1 MLLNSLKQNF
11 SMKKVFLL
19 FLFSYSVSQAQNII
33 QEHYQFNQLGINPAF
48 AGAKGN
54 FNLNVLMGNQFNGT
68 FRPFQISQILTL
80 DGPINRDK
88 GGLGFQMYNDRFTGL
103 QSLGGNLSYAHRFNL
118 GEVFSLAIGLQGGFV
133 SIPASNLRINNT
145 LSTNYG
151 AGLLLQASSL
161 FLGISMPIIG
171 EQNAEIAIPTPK
183 PLYSTLG
190 ASFGSIEGTMINPN
204 VTLITGDIKGFHLNA
219 KAWFKGKTGVGISL
233 RNENESSKII
243 LTGEYQV
250 SKSLR
255 LGLSYDSKAY
265 NNIQIQTPGGVRV
278 AQIFI
283 RYQGAYDNDMGRRL
297 RYF

>member
-1 MLLNSLKQNF
+1 
-11 SMKKVFLL
+11 MKKIVLL
-19 FLFSYSVSQAQNII
+19 LLTIIYTHSQAQNIL

-54 FNLNVLMGNQFNGT
+54 FNMNILLGNQFNGT
-68 FRPFQISQILTL
+68 FRPLQISQILTL
-80 DGPINRDK
+80 DGPINKDK
-88 GGLGFQMYNDRFTGL
+88 GGLGFQMYNDRFINL

-118 GEVFSLAIGLQGGFV
+118 GEIFSLAVGLQGGFV
-133 SIPASNLRINNT
+133 SIPVSNVRLNNT

-161 FLGISMPIIG
+161 FLGISKPIIG
-171 EQNAEIAIPTPK
+171 ERNGDVSLPTAK

-190 ASFGSIEGTMINPN
+190 MSFGDIEGTMINPN
-204 VTLITGDIKGFHLNA
+204 LTLITGDIKGFHFNA
-219 KAWFKGKTGVGISL
+219 KAWFKGKTGVGLSF
-233 RNENESSKII
+233 RNENKSSKVI

-255 LGLSYDSKAY
+255 LGLSYDSKPY
-265 NNIQIQTPGGVRV
+265 NNVQIPVSGGT
-278 AQIFI
+278 AQSGPIAQLFI
-283 RYQGAYDNDMGRRL
+283 RYQGVYDNEMGRRL